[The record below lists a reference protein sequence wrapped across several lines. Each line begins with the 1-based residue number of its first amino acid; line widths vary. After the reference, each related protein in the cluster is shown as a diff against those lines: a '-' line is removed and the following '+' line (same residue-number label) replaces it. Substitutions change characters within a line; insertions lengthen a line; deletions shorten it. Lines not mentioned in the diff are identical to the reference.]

1 MKIFKYLFISS
12 ILMKKTFLIFAL
24 LLLFSISV
32 FAAGRGSGGDT
43 TDNAEKAMGAEKLE
57 NARGLLKDRI
67 EVKRVTERIREKLAT
82 VDAGETGLKCGNL
95 DNIDERVK
103 CRLKLEGEDRYKE
116 AKLQFLP
123 EECRAQEGEKRSR
136 CIRVYK
142 LTQQC
147 WKNDDD
153 KLRVSCVKKNVGLEK
168 PVKEEIASCKELEGD
183 NRTQCVS
190 DLRESVY
197 DSVKFR
203 FYNLEQKAED
213 LLDNGKI
220 DEATVTKLISDLE
233 AKKIEFNEAGTI
245 REKKIIV
252 NEVKE
257 IWKNFVKAV
266 REYNG
271 GEDES

>member
-1 MKIFKYLFISS
+1 
-12 ILMKKTFLIFAL
+12 MKKTLLVFTL

-32 FAAGRGSGGDT
+32 FAAGRGAGGDT
-43 TDNAEKAMGAEKLE
+43 TDSAKKAMEAERLE
-57 NARGLLKDRI
+57 NTRDLQERKI
-67 EVKRVTERIREKLAT
+67 EVKRVTDRVKEKLAT
-82 VDAGETGLKCGNL
+82 VDASETGLKCGNL
-95 DNIDERVK
+95 DNIDDRVK
-103 CRLKLEGEDRYKE
+103 CRLKLEGEDRYNE

-123 EECRAQEGEKRSR
+123 EECRAQDGEKRSR

-153 KLRVSCVKKNVGLEK
+153 KLRVNCVKRNMGLEK
-168 PVKEEIASCKELEGD
+168 PVKEEIASCKELDGD
-183 NRTQCVS
+183 ERTKCVN

-203 FYNLEQKAED
+203 FYNLEEKAEN
-213 LLDNGKI
+213 LLDDGKI
-220 DEATVTKLISDLE
+220 DEETVMRFISALE

-245 REKKIIV
+245 KEKKQIV
-252 NEVKE
+252 NEVKVL
-257 IWKNFVKAV
+257 WKNFVKAV

-271 GEDES
+271 GNDES